1 MKEQI
6 TYDIFDKVD
15 IRVGTVISVKKNE
28 KARKP
33 SLVVEVDFGKEIGI
47 KQSSAQ
53 ITHYYNEENLKGKQ
67 VIGVCNFPEKNIAG
81 VVSQVLILGSID
93 KEGKVIL
100 VHPSQKSE
108 NGLANSIN
116 MHPEILSIALFW
128 FVTAYTPGPNNV
140 VASYS
145 GFNFGITKTIPHIL
159 GVTLGFTSLVFFLT
173 IGLINVFKLFPII
186 QVNNKISWNFI
197 FNLFAYKIAFSK
209 TSNET
214 KKENPVKFIETF
226 FFQYLNPKGVTVA
239 IIVVSTYVEL
249 GENYIN
255 YATQV
260 VLLAFLFSLT
270 SITLWTFIGKFL
282 RKFATNDK
290 FIKYF
295 NYAMSVLLLLSII
308 TFYI

>member
-1 MKEQI
+1 
-6 TYDIFDKVD
+6 
-15 IRVGTVISVKKNE
+15 
-28 KARKP
+28 
-33 SLVVEVDFGKEIGI
+33 
-47 KQSSAQ
+47 
-53 ITHYYNEENLKGKQ
+53 
-67 VIGVCNFPEKNIAG
+67 
-81 VVSQVLILGSID
+81 
-93 KEGKVIL
+93 
-100 VHPSQKSE
+100 
-108 NGLANSIN
+108 
-116 MHPEILSIALFW
+116 MHPEIVSIALFW

-145 GFNFGITKTIPHIL
+145 GFNFGIIKTLPHIF
-159 GVTLGFTSLVFFLT
+159 GVTLGFTSLVLFLT

-186 QVNNKISWNFI
+186 QVVMKYLGTI
-197 FNLFAYKIAFSK
+197 FLIYLAYKIA
-209 TSNET
+209 TSETSDDT

-260 VLLAFLFSLT
+260 VLLALLFSST

-290 FIKYF
+290 FIKFF
-295 NYAMSVLLLLSII
+295 NYVMSCLLLLSII

>member
-1 MKEQI
+1 
-6 TYDIFDKVD
+6 
-15 IRVGTVISVKKNE
+15 
-28 KARKP
+28 
-33 SLVVEVDFGKEIGI
+33 
-47 KQSSAQ
+47 
-53 ITHYYNEENLKGKQ
+53 
-67 VIGVCNFPEKNIAG
+67 
-81 VVSQVLILGSID
+81 
-93 KEGKVIL
+93 
-100 VHPSQKSE
+100 
-108 NGLANSIN
+108 

-145 GFNFGITKTIPHIL
+145 GFNFGIIKTIPHIL
-159 GVTLGFTSLVFFLT
+159 GVTLGFTSLVIFLT

-186 QVNNKISWNFI
+186 QVIIKYLGT
-197 FNLFAYKIAFSK
+197 LFLIYLAYKIASS
-209 TSNET
+209 TGSSDNQNES
-214 KKENPVKFIETF
+214 PVKFIETF
-226 FFQYLNPKGVTVA
+226 LFQYLNPKGVMVA

-249 GENYIN
+249 GENYFN

-260 VLLAFLFSLT
+260 VVLAFMFSLT

-295 NYAMSVLLLLSII
+295 NYAMSGLLLLSII